1 VSQFDPNIS
10 RTTTAMLS
18 ALHDADD
25 VAAWEAFDARYRPI
39 LHGFARHLGFSD
51 ADAGD
56 LAQEVVVRF
65 VQRYREGRYDRGRG
79 RLGAWLIGIARNA
92 ALDLHRRRRRTSVS
106 LDDLAERVAADQD
119 LDQAWTRC
127 RQERILGLA
136 MERVRDEGRTD
147 PRTFEAFQ
155 LVAIRGVAPQMVS
168 ETLGISIESVYAA
181 RSRVARRLQAAVEE
195 IGLEFDEEPA

>member
-1 VSQFDPNIS
+1 
-10 RTTTAMLS
+10 
-18 ALHDADD
+18 
-25 VAAWEAFDARYRPI
+25 
-39 LHGFARHLGFSD
+39 
-51 ADAGD
+51 
-56 LAQEVVVRF
+56 
-65 VQRYREGRYDRGRG
+65 
-79 RLGAWLIGIARNA
+79 
-92 ALDLHRRRRRTSVS
+92 
-106 LDDLAERVAADQD
+106 
-119 LDQAWTRC
+119 
-127 RQERILGLA
+127 